1 MRQSLAVFIG
11 KCVYALTRLRG
22 GGSAFPGLVALR
34 VAPRFLQNASSRLPR
49 GIIFVLGSNGKSTT
63 THMVSQILRAH
74 GLTVFTNPTGAN
86 LPQGVASSLLRQ
98 VGIGGVIR
106 ADIAVLEVDE
116 AFAVELAEILA
127 PRVVL
132 GLNTQVD
139 QLYRFIDTER
149 AGIMMLDAM
158 TLASEAIVTNRD
170 DPFLSTIGARLAAV
184 NTTTPNG
191 DAPTKGPEPVRG
203 KTKARVVAFGV
214 AADVVSASPN
224 GLLNAQN
231 FSEPSHARALEVVTE
246 VSAISD
252 VGTTLTTRNERLELN
267 LPARGMHYAV
277 DAAAAVTTVQQI
289 LGAEWSSEITSA
301 AFSAMKPAYGRG
313 EVLPFES
320 TDVTFVMFKNMASL
334 QLNLDS
340 LPAKIGPVMVAID
353 EGTPDMS
360 WMYDVRFDALRHVDV
375 ISGDKCWQVAN
386 CLTMKGVTF
395 DVVEPNVE
403 NAVARMRELASPGV
417 RQTWVVNYEI
427 TMIARTLI
435 GFRELASGA

>member
-1 MRQSLAVFIG
+1 MRQSLAVIIG

-34 VAPRFLQNASSRLPR
+34 VAPRLLRNAFSRLPR

-63 THMVSQILRAH
+63 THMVSQVLRAH
-74 GLTVFTNPTGAN
+74 GLNVFTNPTGAN

-116 AFAVELAEILA
+116 AFAVELAEILT

-149 AGIMMLDAM
+149 AGDMMLDAM

-170 DPFLSTIGARLAAV
+170 DPFLSTIGTRMA
-184 NTTTPNG
+184 TGSSPTPNK
-191 DAPTKGPEPVRG
+191 DAPN
-203 KTKARVVAFGV
+203 KASAPAQKKAPRVVAFGV
-214 AADVVSASPN
+214 ADDVVAASPN

-231 FSEPSHARALEVVTE
+231 FSEPNHASALDLVTE
-246 VSAISD
+246 VTAISD
-252 VGTTLTTRNERLELN
+252 LGTTLTMNDERLDLS

-277 DAAAAVTTVQQI
+277 DAAAAVTTVREV
-289 LGAEWSSEITSA
+289 LGSEWSAELTA
-301 AFSAMKPAYGRG
+301 TAFSAMKPAYGRG

-340 LPAKIGPVMVAID
+340 LPPETGPVMVAID

-360 WMYDVRFDALRHVDV
+360 WIYDVRFDALRHVDV
-375 ISGDKCWQVAN
+375 ISGDKCWQMAN

-395 DVVEPNVE
+395 DLVEPNVE
-403 NAVARMRELASPGV
+403 KAVARMRELATPGV

-427 TMIARTLI
+427 TMIARKLI
-435 GFRELASGA
+435 GFGELASGS

>member
-1 MRQSLAVFIG
+1 VRQSLAVIIG
-11 KCVYALTRLRG
+11 KCVYALTKLRG

-34 VAPRFLQNASSRLPR
+34 IAPRLLQNAFSRLPR
-49 GIIFVLGSNGKSTT
+49 GIVFVLGSNGKSTT

-74 GLTVFTNPTGAN
+74 GLSVFTNPTGAN

-98 VGIGGVIR
+98 VGVGGVIT

-116 AFAVELAEILA
+116 AFAVELAEILL

-132 GLNTQVD
+132 GLNTQID

-149 AGIMMLDAM
+149 AGVMMLDAM
-158 TLASEAIVTNRD
+158 ALASEAIVTNRD
-170 DPFLSTIGARLAAV
+170 DPFLSTVG
-184 NTTTPNG
+184 
-191 DAPTKGPEPVRG
+191 VRESS
-203 KTKARVVAFGV
+203 ARVVAFGV
-214 AADVVSASPN
+214 SREVVAASPN

-231 FSEPSHARALEVVTE
+231 FTQPAKAKKLDVVTE
-246 VSAISD
+246 VTALSD
-252 VGTTLTTRNERLELN
+252 LGTTLTMKGERLELS

-277 DAAAAVTTVQQI
+277 DAAAAVTTVQQV
-289 LGAEWSSEITSA
+289 LGAEWSSQLTA
-301 AFSAMKPAYGRG
+301 GAFAAMKPAYGRG

-340 LPAKIGPVMVAID
+340 LPRETGPVMVAID

-360 WMYDVRFDALRHVDV
+360 WIYDVRFDALRHVDV
-375 ISGDKCWQVAN
+375 ISGDKCWQMAN
-386 CLTMKGVTF
+386 CLAMKGVTF
-395 DVVEPNVE
+395 DLVEPNVE
-403 NAVARMRELASPGV
+403 KAVSRMRELATAGV

-427 TMIARTLI
+427 TMIARKLI
-435 GFRELASGA
+435 GFSELASIS